1 MSNIVFDQNQIKV
14 ICYDNSKVN
23 IQYSNITSVSIF
35 SNSEERK
42 KYLTGAFSGIGV
54 TVLLY
59 YMFTTTS
66 NELGKNLDEK
76 TLFLFLVMLIICS
89 YPLYKWNKTPTQL
102 LFIQTK
108 DFRNFKVEVKEN
120 EIEDCILKIEGIINN
135 L

>member
-42 KYLTGAFSGIGV
+42 KYLTGAFSSIGV
-54 TVLLY
+54 TALLY
-59 YMFTTTS
+59 YMFSSTAKDF
-66 NELGKNLDEK
+66 GKSLDEK
-76 TLFLFLVMLIICS
+76 TIFLFLIMLIICS
-89 YPLYKWNKTPTQL
+89 YPLYKWNKTPNQL

-108 DFRNFKVEVKEN
+108 DLRNFKVEIIEN